1 MQANRKAGACAC
13 EHVMI
18 ATPARRTNNDQGK
31 QRNEN
36 RFKTKEPKRRIKTQ
50 AKRWVLRTHARAA
63 GGRDTCTIAGA
74 TTADVLSAYNADG
87 DDRDN

>member
-36 RFKTKEPKRRIKTQ
+36 RFKTKRTKKTDKNTSQ
-50 AKRWVLRTHARAA
+50 TMGAAHTRARSWRARHVHDRWR
-63 GGRDTCTIAGA
+63 
-74 TTADVLSAYNADG
+74 NDG
-87 DDRDN
+87 